1 MKTKSIIFIIL
12 CLFSITQYSYSQIY
26 KWVDK
31 NGDIQFSDKK
41 PQTGNKTERV
51 KVKINSVHNPRI
63 SNNTLNLN
71 HSQDSNSS
79 SENQY
84 AAAQKVIIYSASWC
98 GVCKQA
104 KKYFNQQGITYKE
117 YDIEKSAK
125 GRKDFKRLRARGVPV
140 ILVGKQRMDGFDI
153 AAFNEM
159 YRG

>member
-1 MKTKSIIFIIL
+1 MKIKSSIFIVL
-12 CLFSITQYSYSQIY
+12 CLLSINQYSYSQIY

-41 PQTGNKTERV
+41 PQTGNKTEQVR
-51 KVKINSVHNPRI
+51 VKINSVHNPRI
-63 SNNTLNLN
+63 STNTLNFN
-71 HSQDSNSS
+71 HSQDSDTS

-84 AAAQKVIIYSASWC
+84 ASVQKVIIYSADWC

-104 KKYFNQQGITYKE
+104 KQYFNRQGVAYKE

-140 ILVGKQRMDGFDI
+140 ILVGKQRMDGFNI
-153 AAFNEM
+153 SAFEKM